1 MFYHISLKP
10 FRILYRF
17 FAVMYL
23 VMLIAA
29 YLIASSKLY
38 YSIYLFYSNRFLPQ
52 VFVLITAI
60 ISVIIINI
68 LRRKKKRLQQEKV
81 FEKKV
86 QLYIQY
92 YKQKL
97 IWNFIVGS
105 LTCVLYCVSGKIA
118 FLYLS
123 VIYLFFVISF
133 FPGKNL
139 IRRDLGKT
147 DIEFT

>member
-17 FAVMYL
+17 FAVLYL
-23 VMLIAA
+23 IMLIAA
-29 YLIASSKLY
+29 YFTVSSKLY
-38 YSIYLFYSNRFLPQ
+38 YNINLVYSNRFLPQ
-52 VFVLITAI
+52 IFVLITAI
-60 ISVIIINI
+60 FSVIIINI

-86 QLYIQY
+86 QLYLQY

-105 LTCVLYCVSGKIA
+105 LTCLLYCMSGKIA

-123 VIYLFFVISF
+123 VMYLFFVISF
-133 FPGKNL
+133 FPGKN
-139 IRRDLGKT
+139 IMRRDLGKT

>member
-38 YSIYLFYSNRFLPQ
+38 YSIHLFYSNRFLPQ